1 MLENYEAA
9 SFHEL
14 SALNGLGNDDGED
27 FYIDP
32 ESKEDNVILINGI
45 GNLIKKLS

>member
-9 SFHEL
+9 SFQEL
-14 SALNGLGNDDGED
+14 SAANGLGNDDVED

-32 ESKEDNVILINGI
+32 DSHEDNIIL
-45 GNLIKKLS
+45 